1 MLNMKTESMAITPG
15 QAVIKIQESDIS
27 SFEFKSVD
35 GALLARVG
43 VTAIDGIP
51 WFIASD
57 VAAVLEYRQT
67 QGLTR
72 LVDDEDK
79 NSAIIQNKCN
89 YQNQSLINESGLY
102 TAVIG
107 SNKPEAKRFK
117 RWITSEV
124 LPEIRRTGGYLLP
137 TIKTELP
144 DFTDEVAAARAWADA
159 REEGRKALT
168 LSYQQAEYIHHLES
182 LFADGLT
189 PVQFCKRLN
198 GVNTSRISAWLAS
211 KGWLFDESTSGG
223 AARWRVYSY
232 ARDRYLT
239 EKNTRVARGEG
250 FTAFTPVLLRKG
262 AVWIYRHYLMGELP
276 MKADWNGE
284 YTHDKELAGGDNA
297 GAE

>member
-1 MLNMKTESMAITPG
+1 MKTENMAISPG
-15 QAVIKIQESDIS
+15 QSVVKIQENDIS

-35 GALLARVG
+35 GAILAKVG
-43 VTAIDGIP
+43 VIAIDGCP

-57 VAAVLEYRQT
+57 VAAALEYSQT

-79 NSAIIQNKCN
+79 NSAIIQNGCN

-117 RWITSEV
+117 RWITADV
-124 LPEIRRTGGYLLP
+124 LPEIRKTGGYLLP
-137 TIKTELP
+137 TMKGELP

-159 REEGRKALT
+159 REEGRKALA

-182 LFADGLT
+182 LFADGLS

-198 GVNTSRISAWLAS
+198 GVNTSRINAWLS
-211 KGWLFDESTSGG
+211 DKGWLFDENPNGRH
-223 AARWRVYSY
+223 ARWRVYAY

-239 EKNTRVARGEG
+239 EKNTRVAHGEG
-250 FTAFTPVLLRKG
+250 FTAFTPVLLHKG
-262 AVWIYRHYLMGELP
+262 AVWIYRHYLKGELP
-276 MKADWNGE
+276 MKTNWNGE

>member
-1 MLNMKTESMAITPG
+1 MKTENMTITPG
-15 QAVIKIQESDIS
+15 QSIVKIQGSDIK

-35 GALLARVG
+35 GALLATVG
-43 VTAIDGIP
+43 VTTINGQP

-57 VAAVLEYRQT
+57 VAAALEYSQT

-79 NSAIIQNKCN
+79 NSAIIQNGCN

-117 RWITSEV
+117 RWITAEV
-124 LPEIRRTGGYLLP
+124 LPEIRKTGSYLLP
-137 TIKTELP
+137 AMKAEIP
-144 DFTDEVAAARAWADA
+144 DFADEVAAARAWADA
-159 REEGRKALT
+159 REEGSKALALT
-168 LSYQQAEYIHHLES
+168 YQQAEYIHHLES

-198 GVNTSRISAWLAS
+198 GVNTSRINTWLS
-211 KGWLFDESTSGG
+211 GKSWLFDENPNGRN
-223 AARWRVYSY
+223 ARWRVYAY

-239 EKNTRVARGEG
+239 EKNIRVEHGEG
-250 FTAFTPVLLRKG
+250 FTAFTPVLLHKG
-262 AVWIYRHYLMGELP
+262 AVWIYRHYLKGELP
-276 MKADWNGE
+276 MKASWNGE
-284 YTHDKELAGGDNA
+284 YTHDKEQAGGDNA